1 VRLTATYAGD
11 EDPFEGDRV
20 LTLRAIPAGALVRE
34 ARATITPVEGD
45 EGAPFLERLDVSTTP
60 QGPTWG
66 ATKAASNGAVKVDF
80 HTRRTLSS
88 VAGSGGS
95 ATLFVDLGGAIVPI
109 GETGAIVPAPQAMA
123 VTLADGGED
132 LPPVDAEG
140 ILLQG
145 TEIGVDSVVVS
156 SPPTNVSLR
165 LGTLSPFWVV
175 PGELTVPQTTLDF
188 APVLAELLRTAT
200 VENGASV
207 VPFVVHSDRIARLRI
222 ELELDLLLRAGLTPD
237 ELPEISLS
245 FDRGGASTGAAPGL
259 EATLPQRARVVAQ
272 GSTARLDGAFEPSR
286 VAYGPVGPVSAPATV
301 PLDASRAQAQPFA
314 LDRDG
319 TVTGIDLLLAAGEG
333 GASLSATLLPDSDGK
348 PFGDSVLPRPLQL
361 ELDRSQPLAWTNAT
375 AEPFELVGGR
385 RYWLVLR
392 ALRGAA
398 TWGVDAAPA
407 GSVGLQA
414 SVDGGLSWRKVSD
427 PALPGPLAA
436 FARLLETPARFRM
449 PIELRAGERRLT
461 LERFEPLGRVDFALP
476 ESELA
481 ALVNDALAEVAAA
494 ACPQVDHLANAD
506 FAAWYDVDE
515 TELPEEWE
523 LTAGTISR
531 RHPSGAF
538 LGPASAVSQVV
549 PVRGGCRYTL
559 SIRFVPL
566 EDPGDAVAEVLWRG
580 PDCGAVRVDRVPLES
595 SAKER
600 TVVRRALF
608 EAPADADEAE
618 VRLVSDLETVPVVE
632 VFLGGTSGS
641 IANPD
646 FQEIVRED
654 GDDALGTWTV
664 EPPGGVVAGVR
675 GLATLLRNPTSV
687 PASVSQRVDVAGG
700 SAFELVLRARLAEAQ
715 PGAEPRLELRWLRG
729 EQASEEP
736 DVSLPIAR
744 ATFDRQLAAGEV
756 PADGSGAE
764 LRLVLPAGA
773 AILAE
778 SVSLR
783 AETSVTTPIDVVAQS
798 PGELRVR
805 DAAVSYDLVEPPAPP
820 VPERGLCGPTPPG
833 KEPGAPPRHCEYCPC
848 CGAEHPFEETAPALT
863 RAGRPAVLGRCTSC
877 GAEVPH
883 LGGEVVHGAPA
894 IGVAPARPARILVAP
909 VTEAAG
915 LPLTAVFGI
924 GAERARVLIA
934 GGIPTLARLAE
945 TAPAEVAEVLEGL
958 PLAGAEQLVAE
969 ARRLLASAATRTPPE
984 AEPKGPE
991 PRLTPLASLTRVY
1004 GIGPARARRLLAAG
1018 IDSAERLAAEKPETI
1033 GRLVPGLTTSGVAA
1047 VIGDAARAAE
1057 DDRGR
1062 V

>member
-20 LTLRAIPAGALVRE
+20 LRLQAIPAGALVRE

-45 EGAPFLERLDVSTTP
+45 EGPPFLERLDVSTTP
-60 QGPTWG
+60 RGPSWG
-66 ATKAASNGAVKVDF
+66 ATKTASNGAVHVDF
-80 HTRRTLSS
+80 HTRRTLNA
-88 VAGSGGS
+88 VAGSGGP
-95 ATLFVDLGGAIVPI
+95 AYLLVDLGGAIVPV
-109 GETGAIVPAPQAMA
+109 GETGAIIPAPQPV
-123 VTLADGGED
+123 VTFVDGRGD

-140 ILLQG
+140 FRLEG
-145 TEIGVDSVVVS
+145 EKVVVEGVVVS

-165 LGTLSPFWVV
+165 VGTLGPFWVA
-175 PGELTVPQTTLDF
+175 PGELTAPQTTLDF
-188 APVLAELLRTAT
+188 APVLAEVLRTAT

-207 VPFVVHSDRIARLRI
+207 VPFVVHSDRIARLRL

-245 FDRGGASTGAAPGL
+245 FDRGGAPTGAAPGL
-259 EATLPQRARVVAQ
+259 GAALPQRARVVAQ
-272 GSTARLDGAFEPSR
+272 GSTARVAGAFEPSR

-301 PLDASRAQAQPFA
+301 PVDASRAQAQPLA

-348 PFGDSVLPRPLQL
+348 PFGDSALPRPLQL

-398 TWGVDAAPA
+398 TWGVDAAPT
-407 GSVGLQA
+407 GSLGLQA
-414 SVDGGLSWRKVSD
+414 SVDGGLSWREVSD
-427 PALPGPLAA
+427 PALSGPLAA
-436 FARLLETPARFRM
+436 YARLLETPARFRM

-461 LERFEPLGRVDFALP
+461 LERFEPLGRVEFALP

-481 ALVNDALAEVAAA
+481 ALVNDARAEVAAA
-494 ACPQVDHLANAD
+494 ACSRVNHLANAD
-506 FAAWYDVDE
+506 FSAWYDVDE

-531 RHPSGAF
+531 RQPSGAF

-549 PVRGGCRYTL
+549 PVRGGCRYTF

-566 EDPGDAVAEVLWRG
+566 DDPGEAVAEVLWRG
-580 PDCGAVRVDRVPLES
+580 PDCGAVRIDRVLLES

-600 TVVRRALF
+600 AVVRRALL
-608 EAPADADEAE
+608 EAPVDADEAE
-618 VRLVSDLETVPVVE
+618 VRLVSDLETIPVAE
-632 VFLGGTSGS
+632 VFLGGTSGAV
-641 IANPD
+641 ANPD
-646 FQEIVRED
+646 FQETVLED
-654 GDDALGTWTV
+654 GEDALGAWTV
-664 EPPGGVVAGVR
+664 EPAGGVVASVR
-675 GLATLLRNPTSV
+675 ALATRLKNPTSV
-687 PASVSQRVDVAGG
+687 PAAVSQRLDVAAG
-700 SAFELVLRARLAEAQ
+700 SAFELGLRACLAEAQ

-729 EQASEEP
+729 EVASDEP
-736 DVSLPIAR
+736 DVSLAIAR
-744 ATFDRQLAAGEV
+744 AAFDRQLAAGEV
-756 PADGSGAE
+756 PADSSGAE
-764 LRLVLPAGA
+764 LRLVLPTGA
-773 AILAE
+773 EVLAE

-783 AETSVTTPIDVVAQS
+783 AETAVATPIDVVAQS

-805 DAAVSYDLVEPPAPP
+805 DAAVSYDVVEPPVPP

-883 LGGEVVHGAPA
+883 LGGEVVHRAPV
-894 IGVAPARPARILVAP
+894 IGVAPARPARIVLAP
-909 VTEAAG
+909 VTEAAE

-924 GAERARVLIA
+924 GTERARVLTA

-969 ARRLLASAATRTPPE
+969 ARRLLAAATRTPPE
-984 AEPKGPE
+984 AEPKPPE
-991 PRLTPLASLTRVY
+991 RRLTPLASLTRVY
-1004 GIGPARARRLLAAG
+1004 GIGPARAQRLLAAG

-1033 GRLVPGLTTSGVAA
+1033 GRLVPGLTTSGAAA
-1047 VIGDAARAAE
+1047 VVRDAARAAE
-1057 DDRGR
+1057 EDRAG
-1062 V
+1062 